1 MYGSCYCAE
10 YTECVTPANF
20 AHVAGDS
27 KVHTVCCK
35 EHLVLFFSVEGEE
48 DTVNEFCG
56 VENEFPFNAVAC
68 RDLITVV

>member
-1 MYGSCYCAE
+1 VYARCYSAE
-10 YTECVTPANF
+10 YAECVTPANF
-20 AHVAGDS
+20 VRVAEES
-27 KVHTVCCK
+27 KVHTVVKSILYC
-35 EHLVLFFSVEGEE
+35 FYSVEDEE